1 VFLVLAAGAA
11 VFLFVIGYMVME
23 LTDLFTMKYTAHLS
37 DTVASVVGE
46 IKKNPFP
53 PLDKALYDLKMEA
66 LANNPLQEPSS
77 TSTPPRDNLW
87 PAKAPYPKDGALLP
101 FNRII
106 AYYGNFYS
114 TRMGVLGEYPEDT
127 MLSMLKAEKT
137 KWEAADPST
146 PVIPA
151 IHYIVATAQGSPGED
166 GMYRL
171 RMPES
176 EIDKAIAIAKKVDG
190 IVFLDIQIGLSSLQ
204 AEIPRLEKYL
214 KLPHVHLG
222 LDPEFSMK
230 TGAKPGTVIGTMDAA
245 DINYAS
251 NYLAKLVNENGL
263 PPKILVVH
271 RFTRPMVT
279 NYQNIIKIPEVQIVM
294 NMDGWGPPANKITTY
309 TSFIA
314 PEPVQFTGF
323 KIFYKNDLKS
333 PSTGLLTPQQLLEL
347 RPRPIYIQ
355 YQ

>member
-1 VFLVLAAGAA
+1 LLLAALAAGI
-11 VFLFVIGYMVME
+11 LLVIGYAVIEM
-23 LTDLFTMKYTAHLS
+23 TRPFSIRYD
-37 DTVASVVGE
+37 ASVTEAVTEVLVE
-46 IKKNPFP
+46 IKKPLFP

-66 LANNPLQEPSS
+66 LANYPVTAGTSTASS
-77 TSTPPRDNLW
+77 TPIVRLW
-87 PAKAPYPKDGALLP
+87 PVKAPYPKDGALLP

-114 TRMGVLGEYPEDT
+114 TKMGALGEYEPDT
-127 MLSMLKAEKT
+127 MLAMLQAEAD

-151 IHYIVATAQGSPGED
+151 IHYIVTTAQGAPGAD

-171 RMPES
+171 RMPDS
-176 EIDKAIAIAKKVDG
+176 QIDKALALASKING

-214 KLPHVHLG
+214 KLPNVHLG

-230 TGAKPGTVIGTMDAA
+230 TGARPGTVIGTMDAA
-245 DINYAS
+245 DINYATT
-251 NYLAKLVNENGL
+251 YLAKLVNDHNL
-263 PPKILVVH
+263 PPKILVIH
-271 RFTRPMVT
+271 RFTRPMIT
-279 NYQNIIKIPEVQIVM
+279 NYKNINKIPEVQIVID
-294 NMDGWGPPANKITTY
+294 MDGWGPPANKITTY
-309 TSFIA
+309 TSFVA
-314 PEPVQFTGF
+314 PEPIQFTGF
-323 KIFYKNDLKS
+323 KIFYKNDLKA
-333 PSTGLLTPQQLLEL
+333 PSTGLLTPKQLLEL